1 MDILTRS
8 KMYNIQYKCKKIVCV
23 SKTHGENYNDI
34 WYAWALVRTLI
45 SQHLV
50 FVTPLTF
57 LKNY

>member
-8 KMYNIQYKCKKIVCV
+8 MMYNIQYKCKKKLRVCE

-34 WYAWALVRTLI
+34 WYAWAPVQILF

-50 FVTPLTF
+50 FVSF
-57 LKNY
+57 AVN